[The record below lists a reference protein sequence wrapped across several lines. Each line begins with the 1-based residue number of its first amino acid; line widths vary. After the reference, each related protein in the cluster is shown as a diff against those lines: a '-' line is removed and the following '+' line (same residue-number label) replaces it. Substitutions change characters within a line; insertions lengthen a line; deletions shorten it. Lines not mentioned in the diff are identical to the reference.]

1 MKKVLEGELLSLA
14 HRVLQLKDREIDSLF
29 RESKEL
35 YEKLLILKFYQDHL
49 DEGRIKDVSPE
60 RLNDA
65 LKAVAITNLNTT
77 VADDTERHQMPV
89 DLVEED
95 YPIVAETEKEAINVM
110 DESLLADKVS
120 KIAPEVNEVSS
131 VVSHSVTYD
140 EPFITDVY
148 IDESTTEEDD
158 AQLHNYLDQHE
169 AMLKQ
174 VDERGA
180 AVNSEQVAAQ
190 SLLEEELEEDADD
203 IEVSTIFEEEVII
216 ETSIVEEPIAEEAPI
231 VTPGVEEHMII
242 AVEDD
247 IPAFEKPLS
256 EFTSPVYQQA
266 PVAEPT
272 FTAPVV
278 HKLEDEKVESI
289 EETLVN
295 INQQFA
301 SATFDEPVIEK
312 PIINTPAAVVETP
325 KIVEERT
332 NVNGNKSSNED
343 PFFGFDFSDV
353 EFVRVDDVDEKIVE
367 KFDTQFVPVEPKV
380 EEPVVQQVVVEPTPV
395 AAPKVETPAAQNTLF
410 NVEHTSVREPKISK
424 PKSINDIYNTTIVV
438 GLNDRIAFERHLF
451 NGSAEDFNR
460 VLSQLNTVSS
470 FDEALSL
477 IEHLVKPEYNNWEG
491 KEEYAERFMALVEK
505 RFI

>member
-14 HRVLQLKDREIDSLF
+14 HRVLQLKDREIDNLF
-29 RESKEL
+29 KESKEL

-65 LKAVAITNLNTT
+65 LKAISIVNTNTSNA
-77 VADDTERHQMPV
+77 VETERHQMPV

-95 YPIVAETEKEAINVM
+95 YPIVAETEKEAIKTV
-110 DESLLADKVS
+110 DESLIADKVT
-120 KIAPEVNEVSS
+120 KVAPEVNEVSS
-131 VVSHSVTYD
+131 VVTHSVTYD

-148 IDESTTEEDD
+148 IDESTNDEDD

-174 VDERGA
+174 VDDRDS
-180 AVNSEQVAAQ
+180 AVNKEQLDQ
-190 SLLEEELEEDADD
+190 SLEEEDTDD
-203 IEVSTIFEEEVII
+203 VEVSTIFEEE
-216 ETSIVEEPIAEEAPI
+216 IVEETPLVEES
-231 VTPGVEEHMII
+231 VVSPGVEEHMII
-242 AVEDD
+242 KVEDD
-247 IPAFEKPLS
+247 IPAFEKPLA
-256 EFTSPVYQQA
+256 EFAVEVEQRSQLV
-266 PVAEPT
+266 EPT
-272 FTAPVV
+272 ISTPIV
-278 HKLEDEKVESI
+278 HKLDEVKTESI

-301 SATFDEPVIEK
+301 SATIDEPIIEK
-312 PIINTPAAVVETP
+312 PIVESSAPVAGTS

-332 NVNGNKSSNED
+332 NVNGSKSSDED

-353 EFVRVDDVDEKIVE
+353 EFVRVEDVEEKIVE
-367 KFDTQFVPVEPKV
+367 KFDTQFVPVEPKAKI
-380 EEPVVQQVVVEPTPV
+380 EEPIVQNIPV
-395 AAPKVETPAAQNTLF
+395 QPAPVTATPKVEESVSQNTLF
-410 NVEHTSVREPKISK
+410 NVEHAPVREPKIVKS
-424 PKSINDIYNTTIVV
+424 KSINDIYNTTIVV

-477 IEHLVKPEYNNWEG
+477 IEHLVKPEYNNWDG

>member
-29 RESKEL
+29 KESKEL

-49 DEGRIKDVSPE
+49 AEGRIKDVSPE

-77 VADDTERHQMPV
+77 VVEDTERHQMPV
-89 DLVEED
+89 DLIEED
-95 YPIVAETEKEAINVM
+95 YPIVAETEKEAIKTM

-120 KIAPEVNEVSS
+120 KIVPEVSEVSS

-174 VDERGA
+174 VDERGT

-203 IEVSTIFEEEVII
+203 VEVSTIFEEEVII
-216 ETSIVEEPIAEEAPI
+216 EASIADEAPI
-231 VTPGVEEHMII
+231 VTPGVEEHMVIT
-242 AVEDD
+242 VEDD
-247 IPAFEKPLS
+247 IPALEKPLS
-256 EFTSPVYQQA
+256 EFTTITEKQA
-266 PVAEPT
+266 PIVEPT
-272 FTAPVV
+272 FSAPVV
-278 HKLEDEKVESI
+278 HKLEGEKVESI

-301 SATFDEPVIEK
+301 SATIDEPIVEK
-312 PIINTPAAVVETP
+312 KIINTPVTDIPKVVEE
-325 KIVEERT
+325 KI

-353 EFVRVDDVDEKIVE
+353 EFVRVENVEEEIVE
-367 KFDTQFVPVEPKV
+367 KFDTQFVPVEPSVKI
-380 EEPVVQQVVVEPTPV
+380 EEPIVQNLPV
-395 AAPKVETPAAQNTLF
+395 QSTPKVDEPISQNTLF
-410 NVEHTSVREPKISK
+410 NVEHAPVREPKIVK
-424 PKSINDIYNTTIVV
+424 TKSINDIYNTTIVV

-477 IEHLVKPEYNNWEG
+477 IEHLVKPEYNNWDG
-491 KEEYAERFMALVEK
+491 KEEYAERFMTLVEK